1 MYSLTRPKYTFAR
14 APSCGLILTDIRL
27 TAAGVGTEVAF
38 RTAGFGLVPERISIM
53 SSLLDAGVEAAEG
66 GGREMSCG
74 LYGAEMGFL
83 GSPRS
88 SLKISV
94 GVAGSL
100 DGGRF
105 WLALREASS
114 RNTVMGGEKPIISI

>member
-1 MYSLTRPKYTFAR
+1 MT
-14 APSCGLILTDIRL
+14 L
-27 TAAGVGTEVAF
+27 TAVGAGTEATL

-53 SSLLDAGVEAAEG
+53 SSLLDAGVEVVEG

-74 LYGAEMGFL
+74 LYGVDTGFL

-88 SLKISV
+88 SLKISFGV
-94 GVAGSL
+94 GGSL

-114 RNTVMGGEKPIISI
+114 KNAEMGGEKPILSIWYY